1 MGLTRSLDN
10 HWIVRQCRHTDLKT
24 TTIDPKA
31 YINHRRAAEFT
42 FFSTLLRFPSS
53 ADYLSVQLRCSSASF
68 GKMPRIGP
76 RLVATSAL
84 RWWLALTADVP
95 AGSSKT
101 A

>member
-1 MGLTRSLDN
+1 MSLTD

-24 TTIDPKA
+24 TTIYLKA
-31 YINHRRAAEFT
+31 DINHRRAAEFT
-42 FFSTLLRFPSS
+42 FSSTLLRFPYS
-53 ADYLSVQLRCSSASF
+53 ADYLSVQMRCSSASF
-68 GKMPRIGP
+68 GKTPRIGP

-84 RWWLALTADVP
+84 RWRLALTADVP